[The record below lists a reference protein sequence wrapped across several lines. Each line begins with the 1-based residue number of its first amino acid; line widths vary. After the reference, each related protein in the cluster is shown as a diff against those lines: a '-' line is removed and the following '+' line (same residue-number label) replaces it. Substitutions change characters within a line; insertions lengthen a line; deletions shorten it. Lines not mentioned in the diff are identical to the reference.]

1 MKIPLLLRTDEEWD
15 GVEGAG
21 VGVVHWSHQ
30 FYCLLIM
37 EEVLDF
43 EGYSKNQSI
52 LMF

>member
-21 VGVVHWSHQ
+21 VGVGALEPPV
-30 FYCLLIM
+30 YCLLIM